1 MQTKTV
7 LWLAIFSMA
16 MGYMES
22 AVVIYLRKIYYPDG
36 FHFPLRPLD
45 ANIGLVELFREAA
58 TLIMLLGIAIL
69 SAKTASMK
77 FASFLFCFAIWDLFY
92 YIFLW
97 IFLGWPVSLF
107 TWDILFLIPVPWVGP
122 VITPCIISLTMIAL
136 ALSII
141 YFQRLGFNTRLNVRE
156 WMLFSI
162 GSFVVILSFIWD
174 YLRYMHQKAAEI
186 SDGHGLLSE
195 MKDYVP
201 SEFNWMLFFVGEF
214 ILLLGILLFV
224 SRIKGRRMALN
235 LSSR

>member
-1 MQTKTV
+1 
-7 LWLAIFSMA
+7 

-36 FHFPLRPLD
+36 FQFPLRPLD
-45 ANIGLVELFREAA
+45 ASIGLVELFREAA
-58 TLIMLLGIAIL
+58 TIIMLLGIAIL

-77 FASFLFCFAIWDLFY
+77 FASFLLCFAVWDLFY

-122 VITPCIISLTMIAL
+122 VITPCIISITMIAL

-141 YFQRLGFNTRLNVRE
+141 YFHRLGFNTKLNVRE
-156 WMLFSI
+156 WMILSI
-162 GSFVVILSFIWD
+162 GSLVVILSFIWD
-174 YLRYMHQKAAEI
+174 YLRYMHERSSEI
-186 SDGHGLLSE
+186 SNGFSGEQSLLSE

-201 SEFNWMLFFVGEF
+201 YEFNWMLFFLGEF
-214 ILLLGILLFV
+214 ILFYGIAMFI
-224 SRIKGRRMALN
+224 SRIKGKGFALN
-235 LSSR
+235 LSSH